1 MERQKGSRERPEQAL
16 DGFISYSHAADG
28 LLAPRLQAAL
38 QRFAKPWWKRR
49 ALWIF
54 RDESSLSAN
63 PHLWSSITDAL
74 DRSAWFILLLS
85 PDAAASEW
93 VGQEIEYWIEHK
105 DPTRIIPVI
114 TDGTLEWS
122 DGGFRGDAMPL
133 ALEGVF
139 SEEPRWVDLRF
150 AREDAQLDLKN
161 PRFSAAVADIA
172 SALRGVPKDE
182 LESEEVRQHRRTV
195 RTALSGAALV
205 GVLAIVAVLAA
216 LAATSQERRA
226 EAEALTAHALAQLAS
241 DPELSILLALHSIDT
256 ARGDQP
262 TAADVLYQA
271 VLDHRTIRRWDVEG
285 RPGPFATHAVSADGE
300 LLAIWDWATGRLTLH
315 SVSDEAVRWEAG
327 GLAEGHLSAGAFS
340 DDGARLYLL
349 DSGWETEG
357 GASIGRIVVVDTT
370 RGEVVGYLDIGECPV
385 EIYPHRGTAV
395 DPSGSIVVEWGTVS
409 STGEECDARTMEVGL
424 VDLRDG
430 TITRLSEVES
440 NLNATGRPTLTDDG
454 RLFAAGDPMGVT
466 VIDTGSLEVV
476 GRFDAPEISTLSSD
490 GTTILIGVDP
500 VEHRDTATGELIAT
514 FPGVAVDA
522 DFSADDEEVIV
533 SGSDGIV
540 RLYESST
547 GRLSKELRGATSE
560 PGKVSYTG
568 DGTTVFTESESSI
581 QMWDTS
587 RAVSPLPA
595 FDYLPDRTLVTWPF
609 GTLGI
614 GGDIVVVPYSY
625 AVNDGRYRVFDRGGA
640 LIRES
645 DQVGAF
651 AISSDG
657 SFIVEQPVRHN
668 VETSSGAMGVEA
680 EPLRIVDTRTGNPLV
695 QLEGCGYRLDYR
707 NTSIEALP
715 GCPDAIAISDISI
728 SADGTRVA
736 AMGGFWRGAAWDA
749 ASGEKVWETDSGE
762 VPFVWRHQVGISG
775 DGSQVLWLDLPNGG
789 YVTEEV
795 GTAQTSS
802 TIERVFTSGEIL
814 YHPSGEVAFVAE
826 SVGEVVVIDVQEWA
840 VRSILTRPGGD
851 DVFDAALS
859 DDGSEL
865 VVVGRSGQIAFW
877 DWQSETLTRTLDAG
891 FPLGHVGFLADEL
904 LVIGVDGEVIRL
916 PMDLDDL
923 METAAG
929 KLTRSFTA
937 VECST
942 YGIEPCPTLDQ
953 VTSLDPG

>member
-1 MERQKGSRERPEQAL
+1 MERNRGSRERSAQAL

-28 LLAPRLQAAL
+28 LLAPRLQAGL

-85 PDAAASEW
+85 PDAATSEW
-93 VGQEIEYWIEHK
+93 VGHEIEYWIEHK
-105 DPTRIIPVI
+105 DPARIIPVI

-122 DGGFRGDAMPL
+122 KGGFRGDAL
-133 ALEGVF
+133 ASALEGVF

-150 AREDAQLDLKN
+150 ARESSHLDLKN

-172 SALRGVPKDE
+172 SALRDVPKDE

-195 RTALSGAALV
+195 RTAVSAGVLV
-205 GVLAIVAVLAA
+205 SVLAIVAVLAA
-216 LAATSQERRA
+216 LSASSQERRA
-226 EAEALTAHALAQLAS
+226 EAEALAANALAQLAS

-262 TAADVLYQA
+262 TAVDVLYQA
-271 VLDHRTIRRWDVEG
+271 VLDHRTIRRWDVAD

-300 LLAIWDWATGRLTLH
+300 LLAIWDWASGLVALH

-340 DDGARLYLL
+340 DDGAQLYLL
-349 DSGWETEG
+349 DSGWETES

-370 RGEVVGYLDIGECPV
+370 RGEAVGSLDIGECPV
-385 EIYPHRGTAV
+385 EIYPHRGTTV
-395 DPSGSIVVEWGTVS
+395 DPSGSIVIEWATVS
-409 STGEECDARTMEVGL
+409 STGEECDARAREVGL
-424 VDLRDG
+424 VDLQDE
-430 TITRLSEVES
+430 TITRLSKVMS
-440 NLNATGRPTLTDDG
+440 SLNATGRPTLSEDG
-454 RLFAAGDPMGVT
+454 RLFAAGSPMGVT
-466 VIDTGSLEVV
+466 VIDTDSLEVV
-476 GRFDAPEISTLSSD
+476 TRFDSPEISTLSSD

-522 DFSADDEEVIV
+522 DFSPNDEEVIV
-533 SGSDGIV
+533 SGSDAVV

-547 GRLSKELRGATSE
+547 GRLSKELRGATSA
-560 PGKVSYTG
+560 PGKVSYAG
-568 DGTTVFTESESSI
+568 EGTTVFTESESSI

-595 FDYLPDRTLVTWPF
+595 FDYLPDRRLVTWPF
-609 GTLGI
+609 GALGI
-614 GGDIVVVPYSY
+614 GGDNVVVPYSY
-625 AVNDGRYRVFDRGGA
+625 TGNDVLYRVFDRDGA

-657 SFIVEQPVRHN
+657 SFIVEEPVRHN
-668 VETSSGAMGVEA
+668 VETASGAMGFEA
-680 EPLRIVDTRTGNPLV
+680 EPLRIVDTRSGDLVV
-695 QLEGCGYRLDYR
+695 QLEGCGYTLDYP
-707 NTSIEALP
+707 NTSIETLP
-715 GCPDAIAISDISI
+715 SCPDGIAVSDISI
-728 SADGTRVA
+728 SADDSRVA
-736 AMGGFWRGAAWDA
+736 AIGGFWRGAAWDT
-749 ASGEKVWETDSGE
+749 ASGEMVWQTDSGE

-775 DGSQVLWLDLPNGG
+775 DGSQLLWLDLPSGG
-789 YVTEEV
+789 YVAGEV
-795 GTAQTSS
+795 GSAQTSS
-802 TIERVFTSGEIL
+802 TIERLFSSGEIL

-865 VVVGRSGQIAFW
+865 AVVGRSGQIAFW
-877 DWQSETLTRTLDAG
+877 DWQSETLTRTLDTG
-891 FPLGHVGFLADEL
+891 RPLGHAGFLGDEL
-904 LVIGVDGEVIRL
+904 IVIGVDGDVIRL
-916 PMDLDDL
+916 PMDPDDL
-923 METAAG
+923 MEAAAG

-942 YGIEPCPTLDQ
+942 YGIEPCPTLNQ
-953 VTSLDPG
+953 ITTLDPS